1 MWLVAGWKET
11 SISSDLWVESL
22 KNKEI
27 GFQNNCP
34 CLEMCRGIGKLN
46 FTYSCLSGL
55 RPEHRTGAFLIL
67 KNWPSA
73 PCPNI
78 EKFSFDSGETFLIGQ
93 SKIPQNRQASKV
105 PGGGGGGVPC
115 SIVQEQG
122 SAFSTLCSVFVQL
135 ALSALAFEGARLP
148 WPSYLAFEPLWGS
161 SMESRF
167 LP

>member
-1 MWLVAGWKET
+1 MIKEKDKLFSLLEMWLVAGWKET

-105 PGGGGGGVPC
+105 PGGGGGASLAPL
-115 SIVQEQG
+115 SRSRAQP
-122 SAFSTLCSVFVQL
+122 SPPS
-135 ALSALAFEGARLP
+135 ALSLFSLP
-148 WPSYLAFEPLWGS
+148 SLRWPLKVLGC
-161 SMESRF
+161 
-167 LP
+167 LGQVI